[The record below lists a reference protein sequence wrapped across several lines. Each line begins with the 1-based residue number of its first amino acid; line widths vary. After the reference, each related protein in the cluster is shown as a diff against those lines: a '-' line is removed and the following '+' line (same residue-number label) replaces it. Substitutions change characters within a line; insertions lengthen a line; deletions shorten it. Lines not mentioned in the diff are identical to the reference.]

1 MNALATQPRPGTV
14 PDAIRVAH
22 VITGLTM
29 GGAEMSLYRMLS
41 ATTGS
46 GVGAVVISML
56 DKGVLGPAIEALGVR
71 VYEIGMRRGLPT
83 PGAVRR
89 LARALRSSRPDVV
102 QGWMYHANVA
112 ASVVTRLAR
121 LNVPVLWNVRH
132 ALDDLASER
141 RSTRRMIALSGKLSA
156 SPRQIVYNSLASA
169 QQHEAHGFTASKSIV
184 IGNGFDLAQFAPNN
198 GARRTV
204 RTELAIGSEARV
216 IAIVARDHP
225 VKDHASFLRAAALV
239 AVNDRDAVFVL
250 AGRGVD
256 EQNARLTAL
265 AAELGIGHRVRFL
278 GERRDVAAIM
288 AASDVVV
295 SSSWTE
301 AFPNVVGEA
310 MACGVPCVVTD
321 VGDSSWI
328 VGDTGRVVAPRRPEA
343 LAAAVQ
349 GLLSLSP
356 AERRQLGLAA
366 RKRVER
372 EFGLGTVARRY
383 EDLYRSVCA

>member
-41 ATTGS
+41 ATTGT

-169 QQHEAHGFTASKSIV
+169 RQHEAHGFAASKSVV
-184 IGNGFDLAQFAPNN
+184 IGNGFDLAQFAPDDL
-198 GARRTV
+198 ARR
-204 RTELAIGSEARV
+204 RIRGELSLAPDAPVVGLL
-216 IAIVARDHP
+216 ARDHP
-225 VKDHASFLRAAALV
+225 VKDHATFLRAASLV
-239 AVNDRDAVFVL
+239 AAEVPDARFVL

-256 EQNARLTAL
+256 SDNVRLTTL
-265 AAELGIGHRVRFL
+265 VTELGLGGRVRLL
-278 GERRDVAAIM
+278 GERGDVPAIM
-288 AASDVVV
+288 AAVDVMV

-349 GLLSLSP
+349 GLLSLPP

-372 EFGLGTVARRY
+372 EFSLGTVGRRY